1 MPNNT
6 ENQIYNHVTS
16 YYQALLDKG
25 MSPEVAKEL
34 TVQQVAEGGYNT
46 KWWSGDKVKYN
57 TPQELAAHVIDHHSR
72 MFPDSLKATNF
83 NEFYNGIQK
92 TGKAMYNKVKG
103 YNGYKQH
110 LLTYRPGIVRR
121 INKYEQSRTPV
132 QEPVTETPT
141 IAAPTLEH
149 AEPNDVTKV
158 VTTPVAQPI
167 QMQKRGGKLKRHI
180 NHK

>member
-16 YYQALLDKG
+16 YYQALLDQG

-34 TVQQVAEGGYNT
+34 TVQQVREGGYA
-46 KWWSGDKVKYN
+46 KRWWSGDGVKFN
-57 TPQELAAHVIDHHSR
+57 TPQELAKHVIAKHSKLY
-72 MFPDSLKATNF
+72 PDSLKATNF
-83 NEFYNGIQK
+83 DEFYNGLQK
-92 TGKAMYNKVKG
+92 TGKYMYNSEQG
-103 YNGYKQH
+103 YNGYRKA
-110 LLTYRPGIVRR
+110 LLNVRPGVVRR
-121 INKYEQSRTPV
+121 IDKYVQSRTPV
-132 QEPVTETPT
+132 QEPVTETPA